1 MARRVANLQLTDQ
14 VEKVDYYARRTKGIR
29 MTTSLL
35 NSRAQRIKAQF
46 RHVGLEDITLITPTA
61 QGFGGARVNTFAL
74 SYSGGMF
81 SVLVLLL
88 PESALAD
95 RFRFC

>member
-1 MARRVANLQLTDQ
+1 MLAGRGASN
-14 VEKVDYYARRTKGIR
+14 AI
-29 MTTSLL
+29 TSLL
-35 NSRAQRIKAQF
+35 KKSSRAQRIKAQF
-46 RHVGLEDITLITPTA
+46 RHIGLEDITLITPTA
-61 QGFGGARVNTFAL
+61 QGFGGARVNIFAL
-74 SYSGGMF
+74 SYPGGVF